1 MLREQ
6 GSAIRNT
13 LDSVLSLSSQ
23 KAYPVWESVNSF
35 ALIKAAQAGLGI
47 TILPENL
54 LLDSLLHKKLRLIEL
69 DGIDMENKMLAIL
82 HKDKNITQPLKII
95 LDNISNVL

>member
-1 MLREQ
+1 M
-6 GSAIRNT
+6 
-13 LDSVLSLSSQ
+13 
-23 KAYPVWESVNSF
+23 
-35 ALIKAAQAGLGI
+35 
-47 TILPENL
+47 
-54 LLDSLLHKKLRLIEL
+54 IEL

>member
-13 LDSVLSLSSQ
+13 LDSVLSLSNQ

-54 LLDSLLHKKLRLIEL
+54 LLDKKLRLIEL

>member
-1 MLREQ
+1 MLREK
-6 GSAIRNT
+6 GSAIRDT

-23 KAYPVWESVNSF
+23 KAYPVWESVSSF
-35 ALIKAAQAGLGI
+35 ALIKAAEAGLGI

-54 LLDSLLHKKLRLIEL
+54 LSDSLLHNKLRLVKL

-95 LDNISNVL
+95 LDNITNIL